1 MHESDLWSNF
11 CYLIGQ
17 EFRTSL
23 TNHIAKKSTPM
34 QQSIKDCAPTENCKI
49 ILFNT
54 ECEELHTFAVLSCKV
69 GRTIA
74 NVIFKIINTGSIIVA
89 RVFMAVINLW
99 KKGKKPYLQYSINK
113 DSPGLKNVS
122 WRHTTLKG
130 DVLRKYRVPVS
141 TPSTTITV

>member
-23 TNHIAKKSTPM
+23 TNHIAKKSIPM
-34 QQSIKDCAPTENCKI
+34 QQSIKDCTPTENCKI

-74 NVIFKIINTGSIIVA
+74 NVVFKIINTGSIILA

-99 KKGKKPYLQYSINK
+99 KKGKKNPTFSIP
-113 DSPGLKNVS
+113 SPGLKTVS